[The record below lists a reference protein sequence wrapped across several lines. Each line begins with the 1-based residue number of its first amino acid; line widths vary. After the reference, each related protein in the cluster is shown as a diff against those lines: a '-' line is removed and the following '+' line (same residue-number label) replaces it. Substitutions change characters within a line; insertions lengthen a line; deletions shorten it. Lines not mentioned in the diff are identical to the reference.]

1 MEFQFCTNCM
11 AYKRMHGVAAHREQ
25 LVAAIIAAAM
35 LAWLITR
42 PSIHWTSWV
51 LAAIVL
57 PMTLYF
63 GWPRKSRLRCEGCGR
78 TMPAGEIL

>member
-1 MEFQFCTNCM
+1 M
-11 AYKRMHGVAAHREQ
+11 AYKRMHAVAAHREQ

-42 PSIHWTSWV
+42 PAIHWTSWV

-78 TMPAGEIL
+78 TMPAGETL